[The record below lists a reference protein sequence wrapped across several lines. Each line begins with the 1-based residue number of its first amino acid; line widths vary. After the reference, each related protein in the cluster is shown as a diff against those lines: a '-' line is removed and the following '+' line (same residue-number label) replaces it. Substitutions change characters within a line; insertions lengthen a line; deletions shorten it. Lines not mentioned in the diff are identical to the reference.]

1 MQKRGSIGGIFD
13 ASLDE
18 LIALGLPIPIAN
30 NIHQGG
36 FDKMAVDREIYLA
49 ERNDTKIITLE
60 DDRYPKLLKD
70 IHFPP
75 PYIYVKGDEK
85 CLKEP
90 TIAIV
95 GSRRCSKAAAEFT
108 YQLGFDLAKV
118 GFTVV
123 SGFAYGID
131 IEAHLGASSAGATA
145 AVLGSGFL
153 QIYPQNHIKYASKVL
168 EKGCFV
174 SEFAFDENPLPTNFP
189 RRNRIISGLSLGVA
203 VIEASKKSGSLI
215 TSRFAVEQNR
225 EVFAVPHFPKG
236 FNTAGNALIK
246 DGAKL
251 LETYLDIVSEFAY
264 LLKSDEAYEAS
275 AAKDEPLVFNSEL
288 KSLIYEAIHI
298 EPLSMNELCMKL
310 DVGIIEIMTAAAEL
324 ELEGY
329 VIKGE
334 DDRYFVA

>member
-1 MQKRGSIGGIFD
+1 MQKRGSIGGIFS
-13 ASLDE
+13 ASFDE
-18 LIALGLPIPIAN
+18 LTALGLPVPIAN
-30 NIHQGG
+30 SIQQCE
-36 FDKMAVDREIYLA
+36 FDKALVDREIYLA

-60 DDRYPKLLKD
+60 DERYPALLKD

-85 CLKEP
+85 CLHEP
-90 TIAIV
+90 SIALV

-108 YQLGFDLAKV
+108 YKLGLDLARV

-131 IEAHLGASSAGATA
+131 IEAHLGAASTGATA

-153 QIYPQNHIKYASKVL
+153 QIYPQDHIKYAEKIL

-174 SEFAFDENPLPTNFP
+174 SEFRFDEKPMPTNFP

-225 EVFAVPHFPKG
+225 EVFAVPHFPHG

-264 LLKSDEAYEAS
+264 LLKSDEAYAAS
-275 AAKDEPLVFNSEL
+275 AANDEPLVFNSPL
-288 KSLIYEAIHI
+288 KGLIYEAIRI
-298 EPLSMNELCMKL
+298 ESLSMNELCLKL
-310 DVGIIEIMTAAAEL
+310 DVGIIEIMTETAEL

-329 VIKGE
+329 VVRGE